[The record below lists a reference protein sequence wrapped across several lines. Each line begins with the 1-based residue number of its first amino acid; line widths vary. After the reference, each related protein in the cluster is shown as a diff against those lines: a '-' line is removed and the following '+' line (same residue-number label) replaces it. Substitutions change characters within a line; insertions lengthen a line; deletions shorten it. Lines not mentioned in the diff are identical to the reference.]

1 MFRYFKHNLL
11 LAITALAVCTLARM
25 CSPITALIEQ
35 QMIDYITEGNLAGFQ
50 KMLLWGG
57 CTVLSSAFLYFLNA
71 LTQKKFQVRFE
82 ESLRNDLYTGIMN
95 QRNALFSEKDTSE
108 QMSFVKTHASTI
120 ANNFTQPVFILI
132 SYGLMGLV
140 VLGIMLQHSPLLT
153 GISFLCSLLST
164 IPPLC
169 FNSKLGHQLM
179 EKFNKDAALTFQ
191 LKESLN
197 GHETI
202 TAFGIPLHF
211 RHRFT
216 AASRSLADSDYK
228 MQVTLSLLENAAQ
241 IIQKFTWF
249 FSFLLA
255 GSMAGR
261 GEITVGTMAMFVSLS
276 GEFNVCVTLFAQ
288 TIPILLSTRSD
299 VHKMLAIIDYEE
311 LEFTGIKS
319 PTCNTK
325 IDICD
330 LSFRYTEEVPL
341 IEHLNLCIHK
351 NEKVALIGTSG
362 CGKSTLVKLMSGIY
376 PSYTGTIYYDNTE
389 LRNLDTKKL
398 RKLVTVIHQNTFI
411 FNESIRFNI
420 CLGDSFS
427 DEQLLHALNLSGVD
441 RFLGNI
447 PGGLDGACGENGA
460 LLSGGQ
466 KQRIALARALIR
478 GINILILDEG
488 VSAIDVDTANEIE
501 QELLDNKNL
510 TLLTITHRIKDG
522 LTDKYDRV
530 LLMKDGKLME
540 RNEKEHNV

>member
-1 MFRYFKHNLL
+1 MFRYFKQNLF
-11 LAITALAVCTLARM
+11 LAIAALIVSTLTRM
-25 CSPITALIEQ
+25 CTPITALIEQ
-35 QMIDYITEGNLAGFQ
+35 QMIDNITRANLAGFQ

-57 CTVLSSAFLYFLNA
+57 CIVLSSALLYFLNA

-82 ESLRNDLYTGIMN
+82 ESLRNDLYTGIMH
-95 QRNALFSEKDTSE
+95 QRHALFGEKDTSE
-108 QMSFVKTHASTI
+108 QMSFVKSHASTI
-120 ANNFTQPVFILI
+120 ANNFTQPVIILI

-140 VLGIMLQHSPLLT
+140 VLGIMLQNSPLLT
-153 GISFLCSLLST
+153 GISLSCSLLSA

-169 FNSKLGHQLM
+169 FNHKLGHQLM
-179 EKFNKDAALTFQ
+179 EKLNNDTALTFQ

-202 TAFGIPLHF
+202 TALDSHLHF

-216 AASRSLADSDYK
+216 VASRSLANSDYK
-228 MQVTLSLLENAAQ
+228 IQVTLSLLENAAQ

-249 FSFLLA
+249 LSFLLA
-255 GSMAGR
+255 GYMAVQ
-261 GEITVGTMAMFVSLS
+261 GEITVGTMAMFISLS

-288 TIPILLSTRSD
+288 TLPILLSTRSD
-299 VHKMLAIIDYEE
+299 IEKMLAIIDYKD
-311 LEFTGIKS
+311 LEFTGTES

-325 IDICD
+325 IDVCD
-330 LSFRYTEEVPL
+330 LSFRYTDDVPL
-341 IEHLNLCIHK
+341 IEHLNLHVNK
-351 NEKVALIGTSG
+351 GEKIVLIGSSG
-362 CGKSTLVKLMSGIY
+362 CGKSTLVKLMSGTY
-376 PSYTGTIYYDNTE
+376 PSYTGSIYYDNAE
-389 LRNLDTKKL
+389 LRMLDTKEL

-420 CLGDSFS
+420 CLGNSFS
-427 DEQLLHALNLSGVD
+427 DEQLLCALHSSGVD

-447 PGGLDGACGENGA
+447 PGGLDGACGENGSR
-460 LLSGGQ
+460 LSGGQ
-466 KQRIALARALIR
+466 KQRIALARAFIR

-488 VSAIDVDTANEIE
+488 VSAIDASTANEIE
-501 QELLDNKNL
+501 QELLENKNL

-522 LTDKYDRV
+522 LTSKYDRV